1 MFAGGP
7 DAPAS
12 TIKKITASSDGMHLS
27 ELTFFVTSSI
37 LGWKS
42 YLISIIKCCTPMT
55 MTITVLFSAGYLG
68 IGMRR
73 EGVREIIGLY
83 LYNYIIIYKYKILNS
98 PFLPQK
104 GGAENKTVIVIVI
117 AYARLKQ

>member
-1 MFAGGP
+1 MLHP
-7 DAPAS
+7 DDNDNYS
-12 TIKKITASSDGMHLS
+12 FI
-27 ELTFFVTSSI
+27 F
-37 LGWKS
+37 
-42 YLISIIKCCTPMT
+42 
-55 MTITVLFSAGYLG
+55 
-68 IGMRR
+68 RR
-73 EGVREIIGLY
+73 LPWHRNEEGGVREIIGLY

>member
-1 MFAGGP
+1 
-7 DAPAS
+7 
-12 TIKKITASSDGMHLS
+12 
-27 ELTFFVTSSI
+27 
-37 LGWKS
+37 
-42 YLISIIKCCTPMT
+42 MT